1 MSSRGKTP
9 KEGREISR
17 LKIRSRLRRNRG
29 SSKWRKL
36 KRKDRGWNRKEGR
49 LKGKDKK
56 QPGKLL
62 MIKRKILK
70 SKGKNKKNN

>member
-1 MSSRGKTP
+1 VFSRGKTP
-9 KEGREISR
+9 REGRGISR
-17 LKIRSRLRRNRG
+17 LKIRSRLRRSRG

-36 KRKDRGWNRKEGR
+36 RRKDKDWNRKEGR
-49 LKGKDKK
+49 LRGKDKK